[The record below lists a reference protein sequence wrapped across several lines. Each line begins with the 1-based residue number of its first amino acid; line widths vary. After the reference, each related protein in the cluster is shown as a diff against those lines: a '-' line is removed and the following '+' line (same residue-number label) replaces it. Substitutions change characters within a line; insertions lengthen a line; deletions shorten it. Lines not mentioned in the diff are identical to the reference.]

1 LRFEPANNQ
10 RRAIVCVVKTRRS
23 GYLELAVMRH
33 RRIAGTIVAFGRPT
47 YIGSVVV
54 LLAICTLV
62 LGADRSHRSRSLMD
76 REEFEGR
83 ELFVKVWEPGKP
95 SAAGGDGLGPLYNE
109 RSCVGCHHLG
119 GTGGGGGNERNVILL
134 TALAEPPKPDEGTRV
149 FQGELEQLHP
159 GFRNRQNVVIHHHA
173 VSRDDESRLAAIR
186 VYSAVQTRDEMV
198 ALRKSSR
205 NTPALFGAGLIDG
218 VPDAA
223 ILEAEKRR
231 FAAFPEIKGRVS
243 RLPGGRLG
251 RFGWKGQTARL
262 NDFVLAACSNEL
274 GLEVPGRHQ
283 VSLAA
288 AKEFDPATLKLDLTA
303 EETARLTAFVANLPP
318 PVRPIRE
325 STLPPWGYMV
335 FERIGCATC
344 HSPRLGRVNG
354 LYSDLLLHDLGD
366 RVLDFGAYGGS
377 ANPAGVKDLAERTA
391 PARSSGEAGPTEW
404 RTPPLWGVA
413 DSAPYLHDGRASTL
427 DEAIRLHGGEAEATS
442 ERYRKLDGRDR
453 RDLLSLLQSLTVSRT
468 SHKVATRTRAAEKK
482 KPKPSPPCRPGLI
495 GFTGIL

>member
-1 LRFEPANNQ
+1 
-10 RRAIVCVVKTRRS
+10 
-23 GYLELAVMRH
+23 MRD
-33 RRIAGTIVAFGRPT
+33 RRITGMIVAFGRLT
-47 YIGSVVV
+47 SLGAAVV
-54 LLAICTLV
+54 LLVMHTQG
-62 LGADRSHRSRSLMD
+62 LGADRSHRSRSLLT

-83 ELFVKVWEPGKP
+83 ELFVKLWEPGKP

-109 RSCVGCHHLG
+109 RSCVGCHNLG
-119 GTGGGGGNERNVILL
+119 GTGGGGGNDRNVLLL
-134 TALAEPPKPDEGTRV
+134 TALAEPPKPGEGTSV

-159 GFRNRQNVVIHHHA
+159 GFRNHRSVVIHHHA
-173 VSRDDESRLAAIR
+173 VSRDDDKRLGAIR
-186 VYSAVQTRDEMV
+186 LYSAIQTRDEMV

-231 FAAFPEIKGRVS
+231 FAAFPEIKGRAS

-283 VSLAA
+283 VSLASA
-288 AKEFDPATLKLDLTA
+288 REFDPAKLKLDLTA

-344 HSPRLGRVNG
+344 HSRRLGRVNG
-354 LYSDLLLHDLGD
+354 LYSDLLLHDLGN
-366 RVLDFGAYGGS
+366 RVFDFGGYGGS
-377 ANPAGVKDLAERTA
+377 ANPSGVKDLAEQTA
-391 PARSSGEAGPTEW
+391 PARTSGEAGPTEW

-442 ERYRKLDGRDR
+442 ERYRKLDSRDR
-453 RDLLSLLQSLTVSRT
+453 RELLLFLQSLTVVPAR
-468 SHKVATRTRAAEKK
+468 HKVATRARAAAKK
-482 KPKPSPPCRPGLI
+482 LKPSSACAADFM
-495 GFTGIL
+495 GFSFRGVF

>member
-1 LRFEPANNQ
+1 M
-10 RRAIVCVVKTRRS
+10 RR
-23 GYLELAVMRH
+23 
-33 RRIAGTIVAFGRPT
+33 RRITGTVVAFGRWT

-54 LLAICTLV
+54 SLAICTLV
-62 LGADRSHRSRSLMD
+62 LGADRSHRSRSLLT

-83 ELFVKVWEPGKP
+83 ELFVKLWEPGKP

-109 RSCVGCHHLG
+109 QSCVGCHNLG
-119 GTGGGGGNERNVILL
+119 GTGGGGENDRNVLLL
-134 TALAEPPKPDEGTRV
+134 TALSEPPKPEEATRV
-149 FQGELEQLHP
+149 FQGELEELHP
-159 GFRNRQNVVIHHHA
+159 GFRNRQSIVIHHHA
-173 VSRDDESRLAAIR
+173 VSRGDDDRLAAIR
-186 VYSAVQTRDEMV
+186 LYSAVQTRDETV

-218 VPDAA
+218 IPDSA

-231 FAAFPEIKGRVS
+231 FATFPEIKGRAS
-243 RLPGGRLG
+243 RLAGGRLG

-262 NDFVLAACSNEL
+262 IDFVLAACSNEL

-288 AKEFDPATLKLDLTA
+288 AQKFDPAKLKFDMTA
-303 EETARLTAFVANLPP
+303 DETVQLTAFVANLPP
-318 PVRPIRE
+318 PLRPIRE
-325 STLPPWGYMV
+325 SNLPPWGYMV

-344 HSPRLGRVNG
+344 HSRRLGGVSG

-366 RVLDFGAYGGS
+366 RVFDFGGYGGS
-377 ANPAGVKDLAERTA
+377 ANPAGVKDLAEPTA

-427 DEAIRLHGGEAEATS
+427 DQAIRLHGGEAEATS
-442 ERYRKLDGRDR
+442 ERYRKLDSGNR
-453 RDLLSLLQSLTVSRT
+453 RELLLFLHSLTVSPTR
-468 SHKVATRTRAAEKK
+468 HKVATRTRAAAK
-482 KPKPSPPCRPGLI
+482 KPRPSPPCQPGFC
-495 GFTGIL
+495 FTGIF